1 VTYNKGMLNKK
12 GSKMKMK
19 IAAVAVIGSM
29 LAAPAFAWGD
39 REQGIL
45 TGIAGLWL
53 WQRLNQ
59 PPVVVQQAPLSF
71 PVPQGPMV
79 GQFPTP
85 TQFPTQTMPFPVPQG
100 PMVGQFPTQTM
111 PHIFTNPNIMLNP
124 NCRQVLSIQYDRFG
138 NEYRYPV
145 TVCN

>member
-1 VTYNKGMLNKK
+1 
-12 GSKMKMK
+12 MKSK

-45 TGIAGLWL
+45 SGVAGLWL

-59 PPVVVQQAPLSF
+59 PPVIVQQIPPGYPSQGSY

-79 GQFPTP
+79 GQL
-85 TQFPTQTMPFPVPQG
+85 PTQTL
-100 PMVGQFPTQTM
+100 
-111 PHIFTNPNIMLNP
+111 PHIFLNP
-124 NCRQVLSIQYDRFG
+124 NCRQVLTIQYDRFG
-138 NEYRYPV
+138 NEYRYPA

>member
-1 VTYNKGMLNKK
+1 
-12 GSKMKMK
+12 MKTK

-29 LAAPAFAWGD
+29 LAAPAFAWGE

-45 TGIAGLWL
+45 SGVAGLWL

-59 PPVVVQQAPLSF
+59 PPVVVQQAPQSF
-71 PVPQGPMV
+71 PAPQGPMV
-79 GQFPTP
+79 GQL
-85 TQFPTQTMPFPVPQG
+85 PTQTL
-100 PMVGQFPTQTM
+100 
-111 PHIFTNPNIMLNP
+111 PHVILNP
-124 NCRQVLSIQYDRFG
+124 NCRQVLAIQYDRFG

>member
-1 VTYNKGMLNKK
+1 
-12 GSKMKMK
+12 MKTK
-19 IAAVAVIGSM
+19 IAAVAVISSM
-29 LAAPAFAWGD
+29 LAAPAFAWGE

-45 TGIAGLWL
+45 SGVAGLWL

-59 PPVVVQQAPLSF
+59 PPVVVQQTPPVYPSQGSF

-79 GQFPTP
+79 GQL
-85 TQFPTQTMPFPVPQG
+85 PTQTL
-100 PMVGQFPTQTM
+100 
-111 PHIFTNPNIMLNP
+111 PHIILNP
-124 NCRQVLSIQYDRFG
+124 NCRQVLAIQYDRFG

>member
-1 VTYNKGMLNKK
+1 
-12 GSKMKMK
+12 MKTK
-19 IAAVAVIGSM
+19 IAVVAVIGSM

-45 TGIAGLWL
+45 TGVAGLWL

-59 PPVVVQQAPLSF
+59 PPVVVQQAPQSF
-71 PVPQGPMV
+71 PVPSGPMV
-79 GQFPTP
+79 GQL
-85 TQFPTQTMPFPVPQG
+85 
-100 PMVGQFPTQTM
+100 PTQTM
-111 PHIFTNPNIMLNP
+111 PHILSNPNIVLNP
-124 NCRQVLSIQYDRFG
+124 NCRQVLAIQYDRFG

>member
-1 VTYNKGMLNKK
+1 
-12 GSKMKMK
+12 MKTK

-29 LAAPAFAWGD
+29 LAAPAFAWGE

-45 TGIAGLWL
+45 SGVAGLWL

-59 PPVVVQQAPLSF
+59 PPVVVQQAPQSF

-79 GQFPTP
+79 GQL
-85 TQFPTQTMPFPVPQG
+85 PTQTL
-100 PMVGQFPTQTM
+100 
-111 PHIFTNPNIMLNP
+111 PHIILNP
-124 NCRQVLSIQYDRFG
+124 NCRQVLAIQYDRFG